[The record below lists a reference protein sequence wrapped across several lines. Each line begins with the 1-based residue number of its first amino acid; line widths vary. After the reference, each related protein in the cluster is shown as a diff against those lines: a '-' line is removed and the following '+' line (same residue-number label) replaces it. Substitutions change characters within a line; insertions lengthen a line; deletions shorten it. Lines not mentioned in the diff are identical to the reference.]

1 MHKDLIEPV
10 EVLNGVL
17 AEENALLDALDLPAA
32 VKLLG
37 RKRDAVAALQT
48 TLAGWKAAPEP
59 NAPEP
64 DAPELSAED
73 AEKLQDSM
81 QRLATLSHEN
91 RVAIERGLA
100 LQTRLI
106 QTIARAVPRAR
117 AQEAP
122 VYQPNGTQLPPRPP
136 EAYAFRSRM

>member
-1 MHKDLIEPV
+1 MHEALIELTDT
-10 EVLNGVL
+10 LNGVL
-17 AEENALLDALDLPAA
+17 AEENALLNALDLPAA
-32 VKLLG
+32 MGLLD
-37 RKRDAVAALQT
+37 RKRDAVAALQGT
-48 TLAGWKAAPEP
+48 FAGWKSGADLSAV
-59 NAPEP
+59 
-64 DAPELSAED
+64 ELSAED

-81 QRLATLSHEN
+81 RRLAVLSHEN
-91 RVAIERGLA
+91 RAAIERGLA

-106 QTIARAVPRAR
+106 QTIAQAVPRAR

>member
-1 MHKDLIEPV
+1 MHEALIEMTDT
-10 EVLNGVL
+10 LNGVL

-32 VKLLG
+32 VGLLD
-37 RKRDAVAALQT
+37 RKRDAVAALQD
-48 TLAGWKAAPEP
+48 TLAGWKSGAGESGA
-59 NAPEP
+59 
-64 DAPELSAED
+64 DLSAED

-81 QRLATLSHEN
+81 RRLAVLSREN
-91 RVAIERGLA
+91 RTAIERGLA

-106 QTIARAVPRAR
+106 QTIAQAVPRAR

>member
-1 MHKDLIEPV
+1 MHEELIELTDT
-10 EVLNGVL
+10 LNGVL

-32 VKLLG
+32 VGLLD
-37 RKRDAVAALQT
+37 RKRDAVAALQD
-48 TLAGWKAAPEP
+48 TLAGWKSGAGLGGA
-59 NAPEP
+59 
-64 DAPELSAED
+64 DLSGTELSAED

-81 QRLATLSHEN
+81 HRLATLSHEN
-91 RVAIERGLA
+91 RAAIERGLA

-106 QTIARAVPRAR
+106 QTIAQAVPRAR

>member
-1 MHKDLIEPV
+1 MTNETLIEATDA
-10 EVLNGVL
+10 LNDVL

-32 VKLLG
+32 VGLLD
-37 RKRDAVAALQT
+37 RKRDAVAALQN
-48 TLAGWKAAPEP
+48 TLAGWKPAAEL
-59 NAPEP
+59 N
-64 DAPELSAED
+64 APELSAED

-81 QRLATLSHEN
+81 RRLAALSHEN
-91 RVAIERGLA
+91 RAAIERGLA

-106 QTIARAVPRAR
+106 QTIAQAVPRAR

-122 VYQPNGTQLPPRPP
+122 IYQPNGTQLPPRPP